1 MIFAKK
7 IEPIFRNEFV
17 KIWNFGKVSQGIVK
31 NEESNSHIHFLI
43 VTKQQT
49 QMSSYQ
55 LGKWDLTE
63 LVKNPKS
70 PAFQKQIQE
79 LERQAKKFEK
89 IKSKLN
95 PKMSSKQF
103 MNILHQVE
111 EISENMSRIGGY
123 ASLSY
128 SSDTQSD
135 EATSLMTKMS
145 KLGSEISN
153 KILFFDLWWKT
164 QVDNKNAKRLMKDAG
179 ELTEYL
185 SHKRLF
191 AKYALS
197 EPEER
202 IINTLDVTGISA
214 LVKLYDKITN
224 SFEYK
229 MKVGSKIKTMTREE
243 LTNYVRSTNPK
254 IRETAYKTI
263 LSKYSENKG
272 VVGEIYQ
279 NIVQNWKDEGIEIR
293 GYKSPISMRNI
304 GNDVDDKTIDS
315 LLSICKK
322 NSPIFQKF
330 FIQKAKMLKMKKLRR
345 YDLYA
350 PAAANIKEKNYSYD
364 KSVKLVFESLGKF
377 SSTLEEHA
385 RKVFNENHI
394 DSDIRQGKR
403 DGAFCST
410 LTPKITPYVLVNFT
424 GKSRDVFTLAHELGH
439 AVHSQTAQD
448 RSILVQDAPLP
459 LAETASTFS
468 ELLLYDNLS
477 NKISDDEK
485 KAMLS
490 EKIDD
495 LYATILRQSFFTIFE
510 VDAHKQ
516 IGNGTTIDE
525 ISNTYLK
532 NLKVQFGNSV
542 SLSDDF
548 EIEWSCIP
556 HFYHTP
562 FYCYAYSFGNLLAL
576 SLFQRY
582 KKEGKDFVPAYINI
596 LAAGGSKKPEKLL
609 SEYGFDITS
618 PKFWQEGFDYVKDQ
632 VNTLASL
639 N

>member
-1 MIFAKK
+1 M
-7 IEPIFRNEFV
+7 
-17 KIWNFGKVSQGIVK
+17 SQ
-31 NEESNSHIHFLI
+31 
-43 VTKQQT
+43 
-49 QMSSYQ
+49 YQ
-55 LGKWDLTE
+55 LGMWNLSE
-63 LVKNPKS
+63 LAKNPKS
-70 PAFQKQIQE
+70 SAFQKQIKE
-79 LERQAKKFEK
+79 LENQAEKFEK
-89 IKSKLN
+89 IKSKLD
-95 PKMSSKQF
+95 PKMSSKKF
-103 MNILHQVE
+103 MEILSQVE
-111 EISENMSRIGGY
+111 EISEKMSKIGGY

-135 EATSLMTKMS
+135 EATSLMTRMS
-145 KLGSEISN
+145 KLGSDISN

-164 QVDNKNAKRLMKDAG
+164 QVDEKNAKRLIKDAG
-179 ELTEYL
+179 ELSEYL
-185 SHKRLF
+185 AHKRLI
-191 AKYALS
+191 AKYSLS

-224 SFEYK
+224 AFEYQ
-229 MKVGSKIKTMTREE
+229 MKIGNKTKKMTREE
-243 LTNYVRSTNPK
+243 LTNYVRHTNPK

-263 LSKYSENKG
+263 LGKYNENKG

-279 NIVQNWKDEGIEIR
+279 NIALNWKDEGIDIR
-293 GYKSPISMRNI
+293 GYRTPISMRNI
-304 GNDVDDKTIDS
+304 GNDVDDKTIES
-315 LLSICKK
+315 LLLVCKK
-322 NSPIFQKF
+322 NAPVFQKF
-330 FIQKAKMLKMKKLRR
+330 FVQKAKMLKMKKLRR
-345 YDLYA
+345 YDIYA
-350 PAAANIKEKNYSYD
+350 PAAANIKEKNYSYN

-377 SSTLEEHA
+377 SNTLEDFA

-394 DSDIRQGKR
+394 DSEVRQGKR

-439 AVHSQTAQD
+439 AVHSQAAQD

-468 ELLLYDNLS
+468 ELLLYDNIS
-477 NKISDDEK
+477 DKISDDEK
-485 KAMLS
+485 KIMLS

-510 VDAHKQ
+510 IDAHKQ
-516 IGNGTTIDE
+516 IGEGTTIDE
-525 ISNTYLK
+525 ISKTYLQ
-532 NLKVQFGNSV
+532 NLKQQFGKSV
-542 SLSDDF
+542 DVTDDF
-548 EIEWSCIP
+548 AIEWSCIP

-582 KKEGKDFVPAYINI
+582 KKEGKDFVPAYIDI

-609 SEYGFDITS
+609 KEHGLDIQST
-618 PKFWQEGFDYVKDQ
+618 KFWQEGFDYVNGQ
-632 VNTLASL
+632 VKALSSL

>member
-1 MIFAKK
+1 MIK
-7 IEPIFRNEFV
+7 
-17 KIWNFGKVSQGIVK
+17 
-31 NEESNSHIHFLI
+31 
-43 VTKQQT
+43 
-49 QMSSYQ
+49 YQ
-55 LGKWDLTE
+55 PGKWDLSE
-63 LVKNPKS
+63 LVKDQKS
-70 PAFQKQIQE
+70 PAFEKQIQT
-79 LERQAKKFEK
+79 LEKQALKFEK

-103 MNILHQVE
+103 MSILQQVE
-111 EISENMSRIGGY
+111 EISENMSKIGGY

-145 KLGSEISN
+145 KLGSDISN

-164 QVDNKNAKRLMKDAG
+164 QVDEKNAKRLMEDAG
-179 ELTEYL
+179 EITEYL

-197 EPEER
+197 EAEER

-229 MKVGSKIKTMTREE
+229 MKVGNKSKVMTREE
-243 LTNYVRSTNPK
+243 LTNYVRSINSK

-263 LSKYSENKG
+263 LTKYFDNKG
-272 VVGEIYQ
+272 VIGEIYQ
-279 NIVQNWKDEGIEIR
+279 NIVLNWKDEGIDIR

-315 LLSICKK
+315 LLTVCKK
-322 NSPIFQKF
+322 NSSVFQKF
-330 FIQKAKMLKMKKLRR
+330 FVQKAKMLKMKKLRR

-377 SSTLEEHA
+377 SDTLEGYA
-385 RKVFNENHI
+385 RRVFTENHI
-394 DSDIRQGKR
+394 DSNVRKGKR

-410 LTPKITPYVLVNFT
+410 LAPKITPFVLVNFT

-439 AVHSQTAQD
+439 AVHSQAAQD

-477 NKISDDEK
+477 DKISDNEK

-490 EKIDD
+490 GKIDD

-516 IGNGTTIDE
+516 IGEGTTIDE
-525 ISNTYLK
+525 ISKTYLQ
-532 NLKVQFGNSV
+532 NLKDQFGSSV
-542 SLSDDF
+542 ILSDDF
-548 EIEWSCIP
+548 AIEWSCIP

-609 SEYGFDITS
+609 SEYGFDIRS
-618 PKFWQEGFDYVKDQ
+618 PKFWQEGFDYVKKQ
-632 VNTLASL
+632 VDTLSSL

>member
-1 MIFAKK
+1 MT
-7 IEPIFRNEFV
+7 E
-17 KIWNFGKVSQGIVK
+17 
-31 NEESNSHIHFLI
+31 
-43 VTKQQT
+43 
-49 QMSSYQ
+49 YQ
-55 LGKWDLTE
+55 LGRWDLSE
-63 LVKNPKS
+63 LTKNPKS
-70 PAFQKQIQE
+70 PEFQKQIKE
-79 LERQAKKFEK
+79 LEKQAEKFEK
-89 IKSKLN
+89 IKSKLD
-95 PKMSSKQF
+95 PKMSSKKF
-103 MNILHQVE
+103 LNILHEIE
-111 EISENMSRIGGY
+111 EISEKMSKIGGY

-135 EATSLMTKMS
+135 EATSLMTRMS

-153 KILFFDLWWKT
+153 KILFFDLWWKM
-164 QVDNKNAKRLMKDAG
+164 QIDEKNAKRLMKDAG
-179 ELTEYL
+179 EITEYL

-197 EPEER
+197 EPEEQ

-224 SFEYK
+224 VFEYK
-229 MKVGSKIKTMTREE
+229 MKIGNKTKSMTREE
-243 LTNYVRSTNPK
+243 ITNYVRSANPK
-254 IRETAYKTI
+254 IRETAYKII
-263 LSKYSENKG
+263 LTKYSENKG

-279 NIVQNWKDEGIEIR
+279 NIVLNWKDEGIDIR

-304 GNDVDDKTIDS
+304 GNNVDDKTIES
-315 LLSICKK
+315 LLLVCKK
-322 NSPIFQKF
+322 NAPVFQKF
-330 FIQKAKMLKMKKLRR
+330 FIQKARMLKMKKLRR

-350 PAAANIKEKNYSYD
+350 PAAINIKEKNYSYN
-364 KSVKLVFESLGKF
+364 KSVKLVFESFGRF
-377 SSTLEEHA
+377 SDRLEGYA
-385 RKVFNENHI
+385 KKVFNENHV
-394 DSDIRQGKR
+394 DSEVRQGKR

-439 AVHSQTAQD
+439 AIHSQAAQD
-448 RSILVQDAPLP
+448 RSILIQDAPLP

-468 ELLLYDNLS
+468 ELLLYDNIS
-477 NKISDDEK
+477 EKISDDEK
-485 KAMLS
+485 KIMLS

-516 IGNGTTIDE
+516 IGDGTTVDE
-525 ISNTYLK
+525 ISKTYLQ
-532 NLKVQFGNSV
+532 NLKMQFGNSV
-542 SLSDDF
+542 GLSEDF
-548 EIEWSCIP
+548 AIEWSCIP

-582 KKEGKDFVPAYINI
+582 KKEGKDFVPSYMDI

-609 SEYGFDITS
+609 AEHGFDIRS
-618 PKFWQEGFDYVKDQ
+618 PKFWQEGFDYVRDQ
-632 VNTLASL
+632 VKALSVL

>member
-1 MIFAKK
+1 M
-7 IEPIFRNEFV
+7 
-17 KIWNFGKVSQGIVK
+17 
-31 NEESNSHIHFLI
+31 FLM
-43 VTKQQT
+43 TEYK
-49 QMSSYQ
+49 
-55 LGKWDLTE
+55 LGKWDLSE
-63 LVKNPKS
+63 LAKDPKS
-70 PAFQKQIQE
+70 PAFQKQILE
-79 LERQAKKFEK
+79 LEKQSKKFEK
-89 IKSKLN
+89 IKSKLD
-95 PKMSSKQF
+95 PKMSSEKF

-111 EISENMSRIGGY
+111 EISEKMSKIGGY

-164 QVDNKNAKRLMKDAG
+164 QVDDKNAKRLMKDAG
-179 ELTEYL
+179 EITEYL

-191 AKYALS
+191 ARYALS

-224 SFEYK
+224 AYEYK
-229 MKVGSKIKTMTREE
+229 MRIGNKTKKMTREE
-243 LTNYVRSTNPK
+243 LTNYVRSTNSK
-254 IRETAYKTI
+254 VRETAYKTI
-263 LSKYSENKG
+263 LTKYTENKG
-272 VVGEIYQ
+272 VIGEIYQ
-279 NIVQNWKDEGIEIR
+279 NIVLNWRDEGIEIR

-304 GNDVDDKTIDS
+304 GNDVDDKTIES
-315 LLSICKK
+315 LLSVCRK
-322 NSPIFQKF
+322 NSPVFQKF
-330 FIQKAKMLKMKKLRR
+330 FIQKAKMLKMKKLKR

-350 PAAANIKEKNYSYD
+350 PAGANIKEKNYSYSN
-364 KSVKLVFESLGKF
+364 SVKLVFESLGKF
-377 SSTLEEHA
+377 SGTLEEFA

-394 DSDIRQGKR
+394 DSSVRQGKR

-439 AVHSQTAQD
+439 AVHSQAAQD

-468 ELLLYDNLS
+468 ELLFYDNLS
-477 NKISDDEK
+477 DKISDNEK
-485 KAMLS
+485 KIMLS

-510 VDAHKQ
+510 VDAHEQ
-516 IGNGTTIDE
+516 IGKGTTVDE
-525 ISNTYLK
+525 ISKTYLE
-532 NLKVQFGNSV
+532 NLKEQFGNSV
-542 SLSDDF
+542 NLSDDF
-548 EIEWSCIP
+548 AIEWSCIP

-582 KKEGKDFVPAYINI
+582 KKEGNDFVPAYIEI
-596 LAAGGSKKPEKLL
+596 LAAGGSKKPENLL
-609 SEYGFDITS
+609 LEHGFDIRST
-618 PKFWQEGFDYVKDQ
+618 KFWQEGFDYVSNQ
-632 VNTLASL
+632 VKTLSSL

>member
-1 MIFAKK
+1 MTNYK
-7 IEPIFRNEFV
+7 
-17 KIWNFGKVSQGIVK
+17 
-31 NEESNSHIHFLI
+31 
-43 VTKQQT
+43 
-49 QMSSYQ
+49 
-55 LGKWDLTE
+55 LGTWDLSE

-70 PAFQKQIQE
+70 LAFQKQIKE
-79 LERQAKKFEK
+79 LENQAIKFEK
-89 IKSKLN
+89 IKSKLD
-95 PKMSSKQF
+95 PKMSSKKF
-103 MNILHQVE
+103 MNIIQQIE
-111 EISENMSRIGGY
+111 EISKNMSKIGGY

-164 QVDNKNAKRLMKDAG
+164 QVDDKNAKRLMKDAG
-179 ELTEYL
+179 EITEYL

-224 SFEYK
+224 AFEYK
-229 MKVGSKIKTMTREE
+229 MKIGNKSKTMTREE

-263 LSKYSENKG
+263 LTKYTENKG

-279 NIVQNWKDEGIEIR
+279 NIVLNWRDEGIEIR
-293 GYKSPISMRNI
+293 GYESPISMRNI
-304 GNDVDDKTIDS
+304 GNDVDDKTIES
-315 LLSICKK
+315 LLSICRK
-322 NSPIFQKF
+322 NSPVFQKF
-330 FIQKAKMLKMKKLRR
+330 FVQKAKMLKMKKLRR

-350 PAAANIKEKNYSYD
+350 PAAANIKEKNYAYD

-377 SSTLEEHA
+377 SNTLEEYA

-394 DSDIRQGKR
+394 DSAIRQGKR

-439 AVHSQTAQD
+439 AVHSQAAQD

-477 NKISDDEK
+477 DKISDNEK
-485 KAMLS
+485 KIMLA

-495 LYATILRQSFFTIFE
+495 LYATIMRQSFFTIFE

-516 IGNGTTIDE
+516 IGEGTTINE
-525 ISNTYLK
+525 ISKTYLQ
-532 NLKVQFGNSV
+532 NLKEQFGNSV

-548 EIEWSCIP
+548 AIEWSCIP

-582 KKEGKDFVPAYINI
+582 KKEGKDFVPAYMSI

-609 SEYGFDITS
+609 AEYGFDIRS
-618 PKFWQEGFDYVKDQ
+618 PKFWQEGFDYVNEQ
-632 VNTLASL
+632 VKVLASL

>member
-1 MIFAKK
+1 MKYQ
-7 IEPIFRNEFV
+7 P
-17 KIWNFGKVSQGIVK
+17 GI
-31 NEESNSHIHFLI
+31 
-43 VTKQQT
+43 
-49 QMSSYQ
+49 
-55 LGKWDLTE
+55 WDLTK
-63 LVKNPKS
+63 LVKDPKS
-70 PAFQKQIQE
+70 PAFQKQIKE
-79 LERQAKKFEK
+79 LEKKAEIFEK

-95 PKMSSKQF
+95 PKISSSKF
-103 MNILHQVE
+103 KNILQQVE

-128 SSDTQSD
+128 SSNTQSD
-135 EATSLMTKMS
+135 EATSLMSRMS

-164 QVDNKNAKRLMKDAG
+164 QVDDKNAKRLMKDAG

-185 SHKRLF
+185 AHKRLF

-197 EPEER
+197 EPEEK

-224 SFEYK
+224 SYEYK
-229 MKVGSKIKTMTREE
+229 MKIGSKNKVLTREE
-243 LTNYVRSTNPK
+243 LTNYVRSANPK

-263 LSKYSENKG
+263 LGKYTENKG
-272 VVGEIYQ
+272 VIGEIYQ
-279 NIVQNWKDEGIEIR
+279 NIVLNWRDEGIEIR

-304 GNDVDDKTIDS
+304 GNDVDDKTIES
-315 LLSICKK
+315 LLAVCKK
-322 NSPIFQKF
+322 NSPVFQKF
-330 FIQKAKMLKMKKLRR
+330 FVQKAKMLKMKKLRR
-345 YDLYA
+345 YDIYA
-350 PAAANIKEKNYSYD
+350 PATANIKEKNYTYD

-377 SSTLEEHA
+377 SSTLEDYA
-385 RKVFNENHI
+385 RKVFNENHV
-394 DSDIRQGKR
+394 DSEIRQGKR

-410 LTPKITPYVLVNFT
+410 LSPKTTPFVLVNFT

-439 AVHSQTAQD
+439 AVHSQAAQD

-477 NKISDDEK
+477 DKISDDEK
-485 KAMLS
+485 KIMLS

-516 IGNGTTIDE
+516 IGDGTTIDE
-525 ISNTYLK
+525 ISKLYLQ
-532 NLKVQFGNSV
+532 NLKKQFGNSV
-542 SLSDDF
+542 ILSDDF
-548 EIEWSCIP
+548 AIEWSCIP

-582 KKEGKDFVPAYINI
+582 KKEGKDFVPAYLNI

-609 SEYGFDITS
+609 SEYGFDIRS
-618 PKFWQEGFDYVKDQ
+618 PKFWQEGFDYVKEQ
-632 VNTLASL
+632 VKALSSL

>member
-1 MIFAKK
+1 
-7 IEPIFRNEFV
+7 
-17 KIWNFGKVSQGIVK
+17 
-31 NEESNSHIHFLI
+31 
-43 VTKQQT
+43 VTE
-49 QMSSYQ
+49 YQ
-55 LGKWDLTE
+55 LGRWDLSE
-63 LVKNPKS
+63 LTKNPKS
-70 PAFQKQIQE
+70 PEFQKQIKE
-79 LERQAKKFEK
+79 LEKQAEKFEK
-89 IKSKLN
+89 IKSKLD
-95 PKMSSKQF
+95 PKMSSKKF
-103 MNILHQVE
+103 LNILHEIE
-111 EISENMSRIGGY
+111 EISEKMSKIGGY

-135 EATSLMTKMS
+135 EATSLMTRMS

-153 KILFFDLWWKT
+153 KILFFDLWWKM
-164 QVDNKNAKRLMKDAG
+164 QIDEKNAKRLMKDAG
-179 ELTEYL
+179 EITEYL

-224 SFEYK
+224 VFEYK
-229 MKVGSKIKTMTREE
+229 MKIGNKTKSMTREE
-243 LTNYVRSTNPK
+243 ITNYVRSANPK
-254 IRETAYKTI
+254 IRETAYKII
-263 LSKYSENKG
+263 LTKYSENKG

-279 NIVQNWKDEGIEIR
+279 NIVLNWKDEGIDIR

-304 GNDVDDKTIDS
+304 GNNVDDKTIES
-315 LLSICKK
+315 LLLVCKK
-322 NSPIFQKF
+322 NAPVFQKF
-330 FIQKAKMLKMKKLRR
+330 FIQKARMLKMKKLRR

-350 PAAANIKEKNYSYD
+350 PAAINIKEKNYSYN
-364 KSVKLVFESLGKF
+364 KSVKLVFESFGRF
-377 SSTLEEHA
+377 SDRLEGYA
-385 RKVFNENHI
+385 KKVFNENHV
-394 DSDIRQGKR
+394 DSEVRQGKR

-439 AVHSQTAQD
+439 AIHSQAAQD
-448 RSILVQDAPLP
+448 RSILIQDAPLP

-468 ELLLYDNLS
+468 ELLLYDNIS
-477 NKISDDEK
+477 EKISDDEK
-485 KAMLS
+485 KIMLS

-516 IGNGTTIDE
+516 IGDGTTVDE
-525 ISNTYLK
+525 ISKTYLQ
-532 NLKVQFGNSV
+532 NLKMQFGNSV
-542 SLSDDF
+542 GLSEDF
-548 EIEWSCIP
+548 AIEWSCIP

-582 KKEGKDFVPAYINI
+582 KKEGKDFVPSYMDI

-609 SEYGFDITS
+609 AEHGFDIRS
-618 PKFWQEGFDYVKDQ
+618 PKFWQEGFDYVRDQ
-632 VNTLASL
+632 VKALSVL

>member
-1 MIFAKK
+1 MTNYK
-7 IEPIFRNEFV
+7 
-17 KIWNFGKVSQGIVK
+17 
-31 NEESNSHIHFLI
+31 
-43 VTKQQT
+43 
-49 QMSSYQ
+49 
-55 LGKWDLTE
+55 LGMWDLSE

-70 PAFQKQIQE
+70 LAFQKQIKE
-79 LERQAKKFEK
+79 LENQAIKFEK

-95 PKMSSKQF
+95 PKMSSKKF
-103 MNILHQVE
+103 MNIIQQIE
-111 EISENMSRIGGY
+111 EISKNMSKIGGY

-164 QVDNKNAKRLMKDAG
+164 QVDDKNAKRLMKDAG
-179 ELTEYL
+179 EITEYL

-224 SFEYK
+224 AFEYK
-229 MKVGSKIKTMTREE
+229 MKIGNKSKTMTREE
-243 LTNYVRSTNPK
+243 ITNYVRSTNPK

-263 LSKYSENKG
+263 LTKYTENKG

-279 NIVQNWKDEGIEIR
+279 NIVLNWRDEGIEIR
-293 GYKSPISMRNI
+293 GYESPISMRNI
-304 GNDVDDKTIDS
+304 GNDVDDKTIES
-315 LLSICKK
+315 LLSICRK
-322 NSPIFQKF
+322 NSPVFQKF
-330 FIQKAKMLKMKKLRR
+330 FVQKAKMLKMKKLRR

-350 PAAANIKEKNYSYD
+350 PAAANIKEKNYAYD

-377 SSTLEEHA
+377 SNTLEEYA

-394 DSDIRQGKR
+394 DSAIRQGKR

-439 AVHSQTAQD
+439 AVHSQAAQD

-477 NKISDDEK
+477 DKISDNEK
-485 KAMLS
+485 KIMLA

-495 LYATILRQSFFTIFE
+495 LYATIMRQSFFTIFE

-516 IGNGTTIDE
+516 IGEGTTINE
-525 ISNTYLK
+525 ISKTYLQ
-532 NLKVQFGNSV
+532 NLKEQFGNSV

-548 EIEWSCIP
+548 AIEWSCIP

-582 KKEGKDFVPAYINI
+582 KKEGKDFVPAYMSI

-609 SEYGFDITS
+609 AEYGFDIRS
-618 PKFWQEGFDYVKDQ
+618 PKFWQEGFDYVNEQ
-632 VNTLASL
+632 VKALASL

>member
-1 MIFAKK
+1 MS
-7 IEPIFRNEFV
+7 EF
-17 KIWNFGKVSQGIVK
+17 
-31 NEESNSHIHFLI
+31 
-43 VTKQQT
+43 
-49 QMSSYQ
+49 Q
-55 LGKWDLTE
+55 LGGWDLSE
-63 LVKNPKS
+63 LAKNPKS
-70 PAFQKQIQE
+70 VAFQKQIQE
-79 LERQAKKFEK
+79 LEKQAIKFEK
-89 IKSKLN
+89 IKSKLK
-95 PKMSSKQF
+95 PKITSKEF
-103 MNILHQVE
+103 KDILQQVE
-111 EISENMSRIGGY
+111 KISENMSKIGGY

-135 EATSLMTKMS
+135 EATSLMTKIS

-164 QVDNKNAKRLMKDAG
+164 QVDEKNAKRLMENTG
-179 ELTEYL
+179 ELKEYL
-185 SHKRLF
+185 AHKRLF

-224 SFEYK
+224 AFEYQ
-229 MKVGSKIKTMTREE
+229 MKIRNKNKTMTREE
-243 LTNYVRSTNPK
+243 LTNFVRSTNPK

-263 LSKYSENKG
+263 LTKYTDNKG
-272 VVGEIYQ
+272 VIGEIYQ
-279 NIVQNWKDEGIEIR
+279 NIVLNWRDEGIEIR
-293 GYKSPISMRNI
+293 GYDSPISMRNI
-304 GNDVDDKTIDS
+304 GNDVDDKTIES

-322 NSPIFQKF
+322 NSPVFQKF
-330 FIQKAKMLKMKKLRR
+330 FAQKAKMLKMKKLGR
-345 YDLYA
+345 YDIYA
-350 PAAANIKEKNYSYD
+350 PAAANIKEKNYTYN

-377 SSTLEEHA
+377 SSVLEEYA

-394 DSDIRQGKR
+394 DSAIRQGKR

-410 LTPKITPYVLVNFT
+410 LTPKITPFVLVNFT

-439 AVHSQTAQD
+439 AVHSQAAQNK
-448 RSILVQDAPLP
+448 SILVQDAPLP

-477 NKISDDEK
+477 DKISDNEK
-485 KAMLS
+485 KIMLS

-516 IGNGTTIDE
+516 IGDGTTINE
-525 ISNTYLK
+525 ISKTYLQ
-532 NLKVQFGNSV
+532 NLKEQFGNSV
-542 SLSDDF
+542 NITDDF
-548 EIEWSCIP
+548 AIEWSCIP

-582 KKEGKDFVPAYINI
+582 KKEGKDFVPSYINI
-596 LAAGGSKKPEKLL
+596 LAAGGSQKPEKLL
-609 SEYGFDITS
+609 SEYGFDIRS
-618 PKFWQEGFDYVKDQ
+618 PKFWQEGFDYIKEQVK
-632 VNTLASL
+632 TLSSL

>member
-1 MIFAKK
+1 MTEIK
-7 IEPIFRNEFV
+7 
-17 KIWNFGKVSQGIVK
+17 
-31 NEESNSHIHFLI
+31 
-43 VTKQQT
+43 
-49 QMSSYQ
+49 
-55 LGKWDLTE
+55 LGRWDLSE
-63 LVKNPKS
+63 LTKNPKDA
-70 PAFQKQIQE
+70 AFQKQIQK
-79 LERQAKKFEK
+79 LEKQARKFEK
-89 IKSKLN
+89 IKLKLD
-95 PKMSSKQF
+95 PKMSSKKF
-103 MNILHQVE
+103 MSIIQQVE
-111 EISENMSRIGGY
+111 EMSEKMSKIGGY

-135 EATSLMTKMS
+135 EATSLMTQMS

-164 QVDNKNAKRLMKDAG
+164 KVDKKNAKRLMEDTG

-185 SHKRLF
+185 LHKRLF

-224 SFEYK
+224 AYEYK
-229 MKVGSKIKTMTREE
+229 MKIGNKTQTMTREE

-263 LSKYSENKG
+263 LTKYTENKG
-272 VVGEIYQ
+272 VIGEIYQ
-279 NIVQNWKDEGIEIR
+279 NIVLNWRDEGIEIR
-293 GYKSPISMRNI
+293 GYKTPISMRNI
-304 GNDVDDKTIDS
+304 GNDVDDKTIES
-315 LLSICKK
+315 LLSVCKK
-322 NSPIFQKF
+322 NSSVFQKF
-330 FIQKAKMLKMKKLRR
+330 FVQKAKMLKMKKLRR

-350 PAAANIKEKNYSYD
+350 PAAANIKEKNYTYN

-377 SSTLEEHA
+377 SETLEGFA

-394 DSDIRQGKR
+394 DSSVRQGKR

-410 LTPKITPYVLVNFT
+410 LSPKITPYVLVNFT

-439 AVHSQTAQD
+439 AVHSQAAQD

-477 NKISDDEK
+477 DKISDDEK
-485 KAMLS
+485 KIVLS

-516 IGNGTTIDE
+516 IGKGTTVDE
-525 ISNTYLK
+525 ISKTYLQ
-532 NLKVQFGNSV
+532 NLKKQFGNSV
-542 SLSDDF
+542 SLSEDF
-548 EIEWSCIP
+548 AIEWSCIP

-582 KKEGKDFVPAYINI
+582 KKEGKDFVQAYINI
-596 LAAGGSKKPEKLL
+596 LAAGGSEKPEKLL
-609 SEYGFDITS
+609 SEYGFDIRST
-618 PKFWQEGFDYVKDQ
+618 KFWQQGFDYVDEQ
-632 VNTLASL
+632 VKALSSL

>member
-1 MIFAKK
+1 
-7 IEPIFRNEFV
+7 
-17 KIWNFGKVSQGIVK
+17 
-31 NEESNSHIHFLI
+31 
-43 VTKQQT
+43 
-49 QMSSYQ
+49 MSEYQ
-55 LGKWDLTE
+55 LGRWDLSE
-63 LVKNPKS
+63 LVKDQKS
-70 PAFQKQIQE
+70 PAFQKQIQD
-79 LERQAKKFEK
+79 LEKQAEKFEK
-89 IKSKLN
+89 IKTKLSS
-95 PKMSSKQF
+95 KMSSKQF
-103 MNILHQVE
+103 MSIIQQVE
-111 EISENMSRIGGY
+111 EISENMSKIGGY

-145 KLGSEISN
+145 KLGSDISN

-164 QVDNKNAKRLMKDAG
+164 QVDEKNANRLMKDAG
-179 ELTEYL
+179 EITEYL

-214 LVKLYDKITN
+214 LVKLYDKIT
-224 SFEYK
+224 SAYEYK
-229 MKVGSKIKTMTREE
+229 MKVGNKNKTMTREE

-272 VVGEIYQ
+272 VIGEIYQ
-279 NIVQNWKDEGIEIR
+279 NIVTNWKDEGIEIR

-304 GNDVDDKTIDS
+304 GNDVDDKTVES
-315 LLSICKK
+315 LLAVCKK
-322 NSPIFQKF
+322 NSSVFQKF
-330 FIQKAKMLKMKKLRR
+330 FLQKAKMLKMKNLRR

-350 PAAANIKEKNYSYD
+350 PAASNIKEKNYSYD

-377 SSTLEEHA
+377 SSTLEEYA
-385 RKVFNENHI
+385 RKVFNENHV
-394 DSDIRQGKR
+394 DSDIRKGKR

-439 AVHSQTAQD
+439 AVHSQAAQD

-468 ELLLYDNLS
+468 ELLLYDNMS
-477 NKISDDEK
+477 EKISDDEK
-485 KAMLS
+485 KTMLS

-495 LYATILRQSFFTIFE
+495 LYATIQRQSFFTIFE

-516 IGNGTTIDE
+516 IGMGTTIDD
-525 ISNTYLK
+525 ISKTYMQ

-542 SLSDDF
+542 TLSEDF
-548 EIEWSCIP
+548 SIEWSCIP

-582 KKEGKDFVPAYINI
+582 KKEGRDFVPAYLNI

-609 SEYGFDITS
+609 SEYGFDISST
-618 PKFWQEGFDYVKDQ
+618 KFWQEGYDYVKKQ
-632 VNTLASL
+632 VKTLSSL

>member
-1 MIFAKK
+1 MSQYSLG
-7 IEPIFRNEFV
+7 R
-17 KIWNFGKVSQGIVK
+17 WNLS
-31 NEESNSHIHFLI
+31 EL
-43 VTKQQT
+43 T
-49 QMSSYQ
+49 Q
-55 LGKWDLTE
+55 D
-63 LVKNPKS
+63 PKS
-70 PAFQKQIQE
+70 PEFQKQIKN
-79 LERQAKKFEK
+79 LEKQAKKFEH
-89 IKSKLN
+89 IKSKLD
-95 PKMSSKQF
+95 PTMTSRQFTGILKQIESIAEDMSK
-103 MNILHQVE
+103 
-111 EISENMSRIGGY
+111 IGGY
-123 ASLSY
+123 ASLLY

-135 EATSLMTKMS
+135 DATSLMTRMS

-153 KILFFDLWWKT
+153 KILFFDLWWKR
-164 QVDNKNAKRLMKDAG
+164 QIDEKNARRLMDNTG
-179 ELTEYL
+179 ELAEYL

-202 IINTLDVTGISA
+202 IINTLDVTGVTA

-224 SFEYK
+224 AFEYK
-229 MKVGSKIKTMTREE
+229 MKIGKKLKVMAREE

-263 LSKYSENKG
+263 LTKYSQNKG

-279 NIVQNWKDEGIEIR
+279 NIVLNWRNEGIEIR

-315 LLSICKK
+315 LLLMCKK
-322 NSPIFQKF
+322 NSHVFQRF
-330 FIQKAKMLKMKKLRR
+330 FLQKAKMLKMKKLRR

-350 PAAANIKEKNYSYD
+350 PAAANIKEKSYSYN
-364 KSVKLVFESLGKF
+364 KSVKLVFESFGAF
-377 SSTLEEHA
+377 SDVLEDYA
-385 RKVFNENHI
+385 RKVFKEDHI
-394 DSDIRQGKR
+394 DSAIRPGKR

-410 LTPKITPYVLVNFT
+410 LTPKITPFVLVNFT
-424 GKSRDVFTLAHELGH
+424 GKSRDLFTLAHELGH
-439 AVHSQTAQD
+439 AVHSQAAQN

-477 NKISDDEK
+477 GKISDNEK
-485 KAMLS
+485 KIMLS

-516 IGNGTTIDE
+516 IGDGTTVDE
-525 ISNTYLK
+525 LSKTYMK
-532 NLKVQFGNSV
+532 NLEMQFGDSV
-542 SLSDDF
+542 SLSEDF
-548 EIEWSCIP
+548 GVEWSCIP

-582 KKEGKDFVPAYINI
+582 KKEGKDFVPAYISI

-609 SEYGFDITS
+609 SEYGFDIRS
-618 PKFWQEGFDYVKDQ
+618 PKFWQEGFDYVQEQ
-632 VNTLASL
+632 VKVLSAL

>member
-1 MIFAKK
+1 MTNYK
-7 IEPIFRNEFV
+7 
-17 KIWNFGKVSQGIVK
+17 
-31 NEESNSHIHFLI
+31 
-43 VTKQQT
+43 
-49 QMSSYQ
+49 
-55 LGKWDLTE
+55 LGTWDLSE

-70 PAFQKQIQE
+70 LVFQKQIKE
-79 LERQAKKFEK
+79 LENQAIKFEK
-89 IKSKLN
+89 IKSKLD
-95 PKMSSKQF
+95 PKMSSKKF
-103 MNILHQVE
+103 MNIIQQIE
-111 EISENMSRIGGY
+111 EISKNMSKIGGY

-164 QVDNKNAKRLMKDAG
+164 QVDDKNAKRLMKDAG
-179 ELTEYL
+179 EITEYL

-224 SFEYK
+224 AFEYK
-229 MKVGSKIKTMTREE
+229 MKIGNKSKTMTREE

-263 LSKYSENKG
+263 LTKYTESKG

-279 NIVQNWKDEGIEIR
+279 NIVLNWRDEGIEIR
-293 GYKSPISMRNI
+293 GYESPISMRNI
-304 GNDVDDKTIDS
+304 GNDVDDKTIES
-315 LLSICKK
+315 LLSICRK
-322 NSPIFQKF
+322 NSPVFQKF
-330 FIQKAKMLKMKKLRR
+330 FVQKAKMLKMKKLRR

-350 PAAANIKEKNYSYD
+350 PAAANIKEKNYAYD

-377 SSTLEEHA
+377 SSTLEEYA

-394 DSDIRQGKR
+394 DSAIRQGKR

-439 AVHSQTAQD
+439 AVHSQAAQN

-477 NKISDDEK
+477 DKISDNEK
-485 KAMLS
+485 KIMLA

-495 LYATILRQSFFTIFE
+495 LYATILRQSYFTIFE

-516 IGNGTTIDE
+516 IGKGTTINE
-525 ISNTYLK
+525 ISKTYLQ
-532 NLKVQFGNSV
+532 NLKEQFGNSV

-548 EIEWSCIP
+548 GIEWSCIP
-556 HFYHTP
+556 HFHHTP

-582 KKEGKDFVPAYINI
+582 KKEGKDFVPSYINI

-609 SEYGFDITS
+609 AEYGFDIRS
-618 PKFWQEGFDYVKDQ
+618 PKFWQEGFDYIKEQVK
-632 VNTLASL
+632 TLSAL

>member
-1 MIFAKK
+1 MAEI
-7 IEPIFRNEFV
+7 
-17 KIWNFGKVSQGIVK
+17 
-31 NEESNSHIHFLI
+31 
-43 VTKQQT
+43 
-49 QMSSYQ
+49 Q
-55 LGKWDLTE
+55 LGRWDLSE
-63 LVKNPKS
+63 LTKNPKGS
-70 PAFQKQIQE
+70 AFQKQIQE
-79 LERQAKKFEK
+79 LEKQARKFEK
-89 IKSKLN
+89 IKSKLD
-95 PKMSSKQF
+95 PKMSSKKF
-103 MNILHQVE
+103 MGILQQVE
-111 EISENMSRIGGY
+111 EMSEKMSKIGGY
-123 ASLSY
+123 ASLLY

-135 EATSLMTKMS
+135 EATSLMTQMS

-164 QVDNKNAKRLMKDAG
+164 KVDKKNAKRLMEDTG

-185 SHKRLF
+185 LHKRLF

-224 SFEYK
+224 AYEYK
-229 MKVGSKIKTMTREE
+229 MKIGNKTQTMTREE

-263 LSKYSENKG
+263 LTKYTENKG
-272 VVGEIYQ
+272 VIGEIYQ
-279 NIVQNWKDEGIEIR
+279 NIVLNWRDEGIEIR
-293 GYKSPISMRNI
+293 GYKTPISMRNI
-304 GNDVDDKTIDS
+304 GNDVDDKTIES
-315 LLSICKK
+315 LLSVCKK
-322 NSPIFQKF
+322 NSSVFQKF
-330 FIQKAKMLKMKKLRR
+330 FVQKAKMLKMKKLRR

-350 PAAANIKEKNYSYD
+350 PAAANIKEKNYTYK

-377 SSTLEEHA
+377 SETLEEFA

-394 DSDIRQGKR
+394 DSSVRQGKR

-410 LTPKITPYVLVNFT
+410 LSPKITPYVLVNFT

-439 AVHSQTAQD
+439 AVHSQAAQD

-477 NKISDDEK
+477 DKISDDEK
-485 KAMLS
+485 KIVLS

-516 IGNGTTIDE
+516 IGKGTTVDE
-525 ISNTYLK
+525 ISKTYLQ
-532 NLKVQFGNSV
+532 NLKEQFGNSV
-542 SLSDDF
+542 SLSEDF
-548 EIEWSCIP
+548 AIEWSCIP

-582 KKEGKDFVPAYINI
+582 KKEGKDFVPSYINI
-596 LAAGGSKKPEKLL
+596 LAAGGSKKPERLL
-609 SEYGFDITS
+609 LEYGFDIRS
-618 PKFWQEGFDYVKDQ
+618 PKFWQQGFDYVHEQ
-632 VNTLASL
+632 VKALSSL

>member
-1 MIFAKK
+1 MA
-7 IEPIFRNEFV
+7 E
-17 KIWNFGKVSQGIVK
+17 
-31 NEESNSHIHFLI
+31 
-43 VTKQQT
+43 
-49 QMSSYQ
+49 YQ
-55 LGKWDLTE
+55 LGGWDLSE
-63 LVKNPKS
+63 LAKNPKS
-70 PAFQKQIQE
+70 QAFQKQIQE
-79 LERQAKKFEK
+79 LEKQAKKFEK
-89 IKSKLN
+89 IKSNLV
-95 PKMSSKQF
+95 PKMSSKKF
-103 MNILHQVE
+103 MNIIKEVE
-111 EISENMSRIGGY
+111 GISEKMSKIGGY

-164 QVDNKNAKRLMKDAG
+164 QVDEKNAKRLMKDAG

-185 SHKRLF
+185 LHKRLF

-224 SFEYK
+224 AYEYK
-229 MKVGSKIKTMTREE
+229 MKIGNKTKIMTREE
-243 LTNYVRSTNPK
+243 LTNYVRSTSPK

-263 LSKYSENKG
+263 LTKYTKNKG
-272 VVGEIYQ
+272 VIGEIYQ
-279 NIVQNWKDEGIEIR
+279 NIVLNWRDEGIEIR
-293 GYKSPISMRNI
+293 GYKTPISMRNI
-304 GNDVDDKTIDS
+304 GNDVDDKTIES
-315 LLSICKK
+315 LLSVCRK
-322 NSPIFQKF
+322 NSPVFQKF
-330 FIQKAKMLKMKKLRR
+330 FVQKAKMLKIKKLRR
-345 YDLYA
+345 YDVYA
-350 PAAANIKEKNYSYD
+350 PAAANIKEKNYTYS

-377 SSTLEEHA
+377 SETLEEFA

-394 DSDIRQGKR
+394 DSSVRQGKR

-410 LTPKITPYVLVNFT
+410 ISPKITPYVLVNFT

-439 AVHSQTAQD
+439 SVHSQAAQD

-477 NKISDDEK
+477 DKISDDEK
-485 KAMLS
+485 KIMLS

-516 IGNGTTIDE
+516 IGKGTTVDE
-525 ISNTYLK
+525 ISKTYLQ
-532 NLKVQFGNSV
+532 NLKEQFGNSV
-542 SLSDDF
+542 SLSEDF
-548 EIEWSCIP
+548 GIEWSCIP

-582 KKEGKDFVPAYINI
+582 KKEGKDFVPSYINI
-596 LAAGGSKKPEKLL
+596 LAAGGAKKPEKLL
-609 SEYGFDITS
+609 SEYGFDIRS
-618 PKFWQEGFDYVKDQ
+618 PKFWQEGFDYVDEQ
-632 VNTLASL
+632 VKALSSL

>member
-1 MIFAKK
+1 MV
-7 IEPIFRNEFV
+7 E
-17 KIWNFGKVSQGIVK
+17 
-31 NEESNSHIHFLI
+31 
-43 VTKQQT
+43 
-49 QMSSYQ
+49 YQ
-55 LGKWDLTE
+55 LGEWNLSE

-70 PAFQKQIQE
+70 PAFQKQIKE
-79 LERQAKKFEK
+79 LENQAKKFEK
-89 IKSKLN
+89 IKLKLD
-95 PKMSSKQF
+95 PKMPSKKF
-103 MNILHQVE
+103 MNILNEVE
-111 EISENMSRIGGY
+111 GISEKMSKIGGY

-153 KILFFDLWWKT
+153 KILFFDLWWKI
-164 QVDNKNAKRLMKDAG
+164 QVDEKNAKRLIKDSG

-185 SHKRLF
+185 AHKRLF

-224 SFEYK
+224 AYEYK
-229 MKVGSKIKTMTREE
+229 MKIGNKTKKMTREE
-243 LTNYVRSTNPK
+243 LTNYVRSTSPK

-263 LSKYSENKG
+263 LTKYTENKG
-272 VVGEIYQ
+272 VIGEIYQ
-279 NIVQNWKDEGIEIR
+279 NIVLNWRDEGIEIR
-293 GYKSPISMRNI
+293 GYDSPISMRNI
-304 GNDVDDKTIDS
+304 GNNIDDKTIES
-315 LLSICKK
+315 LLLVCRK
-322 NSPIFQKF
+322 NSPVFQKF
-330 FIQKAKMLKMKKLRR
+330 FIQKAKMLKIKKLRR
-345 YDLYA
+345 YDVYA
-350 PAAANIKEKNYSYD
+350 PAAANIKEKNYTYN

-377 SSTLEEHA
+377 SKTLEEFA

-394 DSDIRQGKR
+394 DSSIRQGKR

-477 NKISDDEK
+477 DKISDDEK
-485 KAMLS
+485 KIMLS

-495 LYATILRQSFFTIFE
+495 LYATIMRQSFFTIFE

-516 IGNGTTIDE
+516 IGEGTTVDE
-525 ISNTYLK
+525 ISKTYLQ
-532 NLKVQFGNSV
+532 NLKEQFGNSV
-542 SLSDDF
+542 SLSEDF
-548 EIEWSCIP
+548 AIEWSCIP

-582 KKEGKDFVPAYINI
+582 KKEGKDFVPSYINI
-596 LAAGGSKKPEKLL
+596 LAAGGSEKPEKLL
-609 SEYGFDITS
+609 SEYGFDIRS
-618 PKFWQEGFDYVKDQ
+618 PKFWQEGFDYVDEQ
-632 VNTLASL
+632 VKALSSL

>member
-1 MIFAKK
+1 MAEI
-7 IEPIFRNEFV
+7 
-17 KIWNFGKVSQGIVK
+17 
-31 NEESNSHIHFLI
+31 
-43 VTKQQT
+43 
-49 QMSSYQ
+49 Q
-55 LGKWDLTE
+55 LGRWDLSE
-63 LVKNPKS
+63 LTKNPKGS
-70 PAFQKQIQE
+70 AFQKQIQE
-79 LERQAKKFEK
+79 LEKQARKFEK
-89 IKSKLN
+89 IKSKLD
-95 PKMSSKQF
+95 PKMSSKKF
-103 MNILHQVE
+103 MGILQQVE
-111 EISENMSRIGGY
+111 EMSEKMSKIGGY
-123 ASLSY
+123 ASLLY

-135 EATSLMTKMS
+135 EATSLMTQMS

-164 QVDNKNAKRLMKDAG
+164 KVDKKNAKRLMEDTG

-185 SHKRLF
+185 LHKRLF

-224 SFEYK
+224 AYEYK
-229 MKVGSKIKTMTREE
+229 MKIGNKTQTMTREE

-263 LSKYSENKG
+263 LTKYTENKG
-272 VVGEIYQ
+272 VIGEIYQ
-279 NIVQNWKDEGIEIR
+279 NIVLNWRDEGIEIR
-293 GYKSPISMRNI
+293 GYKTPISMRNI
-304 GNDVDDKTIDS
+304 GNDVDDKTIES
-315 LLSICKK
+315 LLSVCKK
-322 NSPIFQKF
+322 NSSVFQKF
-330 FIQKAKMLKMKKLRR
+330 FVQKAKMLKMKKLRR

-350 PAAANIKEKNYSYD
+350 PAAANIKEKNYTYK

-377 SSTLEEHA
+377 SETLEEFA

-394 DSDIRQGKR
+394 DSSVRQGKR

-410 LTPKITPYVLVNFT
+410 ISPKITPYVLVNFT

-439 AVHSQTAQD
+439 AVHSQAAQD

-477 NKISDDEK
+477 DKISDDEK
-485 KAMLS
+485 KIVLS

-516 IGNGTTIDE
+516 IGKGTTVDE
-525 ISNTYLK
+525 ISKTYLQ
-532 NLKVQFGNSV
+532 NLKKQFGNSV
-542 SLSDDF
+542 SLSEDF
-548 EIEWSCIP
+548 AIEWSCIP

-582 KKEGKDFVPAYINI
+582 KKEGKDFVQAYINI

-609 SEYGFDITS
+609 SEYGFDIRST
-618 PKFWQEGFDYVKDQ
+618 KFWQQGFDYVDEQ
-632 VNTLASL
+632 VKALSSL

>member
-1 MIFAKK
+1 MQKK
-7 IEPIFRNEFV
+7 YEY
-17 KIWNFGKVSQGIVK
+17 
-31 NEESNSHIHFLI
+31 
-43 VTKQQT
+43 
-49 QMSSYQ
+49 QMAEIQ
-55 LGKWDLTE
+55 LGRWDLSE
-63 LVKNPKS
+63 LTKNPKS
-70 PAFQKQIQE
+70 PAFQKQIQK
-79 LERQAKKFEK
+79 LEKQARKFEK
-89 IKSKLN
+89 IKSELDS
-95 PKMSSKQF
+95 KMSSKKF
-103 MNILHQVE
+103 MSILQQVE
-111 EISENMSRIGGY
+111 EMSEKMSKIGGY

-135 EATSLMTKMS
+135 EATSLMTQMS

-164 QVDNKNAKRLMKDAG
+164 QVDKKNAKRLMKDAG

-185 SHKRLF
+185 LHKRLF

-224 SFEYK
+224 AYEYK
-229 MKVGSKIKTMTREE
+229 MKIGNKTKIMTREE
-243 LTNYVRSTNPK
+243 LTNYVRSTDPK

-263 LSKYSENKG
+263 LTKYTENKG
-272 VVGEIYQ
+272 VIGEIYQ
-279 NIVQNWKDEGIEIR
+279 NIVLNWKDEGIEIR
-293 GYKSPISMRNI
+293 GYKTPISMRNI
-304 GNDVDDKTIDS
+304 GNDVDDKTVES
-315 LLSICKK
+315 LLSVCKK
-322 NSPIFQKF
+322 NSSVFQKF
-330 FIQKAKMLKMKKLRR
+330 FVQKAKMLKMKKLRR

-350 PAAANIKEKNYSYD
+350 PAAANIKEKNYTYN

-377 SSTLEEHA
+377 SETLEEFA

-394 DSDIRQGKR
+394 DSSVRQGKR

-410 LTPKITPYVLVNFT
+410 LSPKITPYVLVNFT

-439 AVHSQTAQD
+439 AVHSQAAQD

-477 NKISDDEK
+477 DKISDDEK
-485 KAMLS
+485 KIVLS

-516 IGNGTTIDE
+516 IGKGTTVDE
-525 ISNTYLK
+525 ISSTYLQ
-532 NLKVQFGNSV
+532 NLKKQFGNSV
-542 SLSDDF
+542 SLSEDF
-548 EIEWSCIP
+548 AIEWSCIP

-582 KKEGKDFVPAYINI
+582 KKEGKDFVPSYINI
-596 LAAGGSKKPEKLL
+596 LAAGGSKKPEKIL
-609 SEYGFDITS
+609 SEYGFDIRS
-618 PKFWQEGFDYVKDQ
+618 PKFWQEGFDYVDEQ
-632 VNTLASL
+632 VKVLSSAVFPNMTSL
-639 N
+639 SN

>member
-1 MIFAKK
+1 MSEYKLDKWNLSELAK
-7 IEPIFRNEFV
+7 
-17 KIWNFGKVSQGIVK
+17 
-31 NEESNSHIHFLI
+31 
-43 VTKQQT
+43 
-49 QMSSYQ
+49 
-55 LGKWDLTE
+55 D
-63 LVKNPKS
+63 PKS
-70 PAFQKQIQE
+70 PAFQKQIKE
-79 LERQAKKFEK
+79 VEVLAKKFEK
-89 IKSKLN
+89 IKTKLE
-95 PKMSSKQF
+95 PKMSSKKF
-103 MNILHQVE
+103 MSILHEVE
-111 EISENMSRIGGY
+111 EISEKMSVIGGY

-128 SSDTQSD
+128 SADTQSD
-135 EATSLMTKMS
+135 EATSLMTRMS

-164 QVDNKNAKRLMKDAG
+164 QVDEKNAKRLIKDSG
-179 ELTEYL
+179 ELEEYL
-185 SHKRLF
+185 NHKRLF

-197 EPEER
+197 EPEEK

-214 LVKLYDKITN
+214 LVKLYDKMT
-224 SFEYK
+224 SAYEYK
-229 MKVGSKIKTMTREE
+229 MKIGDKIKKMTREE
-243 LTNYVRSTNPK
+243 ITNYIRSTNPK

-263 LSKYSENKG
+263 LTKYTENKG
-272 VVGEIYQ
+272 VIGEIYQ
-279 NIVQNWKDEGIEIR
+279 NIVLNWKDEGIEIR

-304 GNDVDDKTIDS
+304 GNDVDDKTIES
-315 LLSICKK
+315 LLIVCRR
-322 NSPIFQKF
+322 NSPVFQKF

-350 PAAANIKEKNYSYD
+350 PAAANIKEKNYQYD
-364 KSVKLVFESLGKF
+364 KSVKLVFESLGRF
-377 SSTLEEHA
+377 SPKLEEFA
-385 RKVFNENHI
+385 KKVFNEKHV
-394 DSDIRQGKR
+394 DSSVRVGKR

-424 GKSRDVFTLAHELGH
+424 GKTRDVFTLAHELGH

-477 NKISDDEK
+477 DKITNDEK
-485 KAMLS
+485 KIMLS

-495 LYATILRQSFFTIFE
+495 LYATIMRQAFFTVFE
-510 VDAHKQ
+510 VATHEQ
-516 IGNGTTIDE
+516 IGKGTTIDE
-525 ISNTYLK
+525 ISKTYIQ
-532 NLKVQFGNSV
+532 NLKEQFGNSV
-542 SLSDDF
+542 AVSDDF
-548 EIEWSCIP
+548 SIEWSCIP

-582 KKEGKDFVPAYINI
+582 KKEGHDFVSSYINI

-609 SEYGFDITS
+609 AEYGFDIS
-618 PKFWQEGFDYVKDQ
+618 SQKFWQEGFDYVESQ
-632 VNTLASL
+632 VRTLSTL